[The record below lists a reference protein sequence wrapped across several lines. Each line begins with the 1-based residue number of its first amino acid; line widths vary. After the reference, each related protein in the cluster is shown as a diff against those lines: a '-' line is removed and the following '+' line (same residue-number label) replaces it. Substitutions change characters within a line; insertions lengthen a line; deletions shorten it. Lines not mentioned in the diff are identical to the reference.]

1 MVEGWSFNPPP
12 HWPRPPRGWM
22 PPRDW
27 EPDPA
32 WGSVPPGWQLWV
44 PTPKSRYPWPAIL
57 CVSGV
62 IALSAAS
69 VIWLPR
75 MSDAALVSATD
86 LQERQERVGAD
97 IGAAPENSKDA
108 SDVAKGK
115 DAGPVPVG
123 TLTPALPPSAKE
135 STSGAAPSFDSCAA
149 LTAVY
154 PHGVGM
160 PDAVDRINRH
170 RADQHAGLSS
180 PDVTENPG
188 DSPAGTAKI
197 TDFGRSTAL
206 YGANRPLDVD
216 GDGIACER

>member
-22 PPRDW
+22 PPDDW

-32 WGSVPPGWQLWV
+32 WGPVPPGWQLWV
-44 PTPKSRYPWPAIL
+44 PTPKSRYPWPTIL

-62 IALSAAS
+62 IALSVAS
-69 VIWLPR
+69 AIWLPR
-75 MSDAALVSATD
+75 MSEAALVSATD
-86 LQERQERVGAD
+86 LRSEQRRLGAD
-97 IGAAPENSKDA
+97 IGAASQNSADA
-108 SDVAKGK
+108 SDGVKGA
-115 DAGPVPVG
+115 DVGPVPVG
-123 TLTPALPPSAKE
+123 TLTPTPQSSAKA
-135 STSGAAPSFDSCAA
+135 SAAVAAPSFGSCGA

-160 PDAVDRINRH
+160 PDAVDRIGR
-170 RADQHAGLSS
+170 RRGGKLSGLSS
-180 PDVTENPG
+180 PDVTDNKG
-188 DSPAGTAKI
+188 DSTVGTAKV

-216 GDGIACER
+216 QDGIACER